1 MKRRRRTYR
10 PARRR
15 AVRVAVDAAAKP
27 RGRTYAAAATAP
39 VLNRGLLRV
48 VVCGV
53 VFVVLIALKLLLP
66 GKMAGVRDKVGAWL
80 VRDADFTSA
89 FSAVGHAVSGES
101 GALDAIEDAYIAV
114 FGGEKR
120 TREVS
125 GAAEVLDGEAAEIT
139 DGEVGKSEVEKVA
152 ADKAAAE
159 GGTLPPQ
166 PWPER
171 TDARQHVLG
180 FDYAAP
186 LDGVTTSSF
195 GWRESPATGREAFHY
210 GIDLAAEEGA
220 EIDCFADG
228 MVGVVAE
235 SVELGKYLT
244 VHHEN
249 GVMTLYAH
257 CSRITVPSGAAVR
270 RGDKLAEVG
279 STGNAT
285 GPHLHFEVHDGE
297 VYLDPV
303 YYLS

>member
-1 MKRRRRTYR
+1 MKRRRRAYR
-10 PARRR
+10 PVRRR
-15 AVRVAVDAAAKP
+15 AAGVRAGAAPKP
-27 RGRTYAAAATAP
+27 RVRAHAAAAATGP
-39 VLNRGLLRV
+39 VLSLGLLRV
-48 VVCGV
+48 VVCGA
-53 VFVVLIALKLLLP
+53 VFVLLIALKLLLP
-66 GKMAGVRDKVGAWL
+66 EKMAGVRGAVGAWL

-89 FSAVGHAVSGES
+89 FSAVGHAVSGEG
-101 GALDAIEDAYIAV
+101 GALNAIEDAYIAV

-120 TREVS
+120 AEEVS
-125 GAAEVLDGEAAEIT
+125 GATEIADSGAEEPAA
-139 DGEVGKSEVEKVA
+139 K
-152 ADKAAAE
+152 E
-159 GGTLPPQ
+159 GAFPPR
-166 PWPER
+166 PYPER
-171 TDARQHVLG
+171 ADARQHILG

-195 GWRESPATGREAFHY
+195 GWREDPSTGREAFHY
-210 GIDLAAEEGA
+210 GIDLAADEGT

-257 CSRITVPSGAAVR
+257 CSRITVPSGAAVK

>member
-1 MKRRRRTYR
+1 MKRRRRAYR

-15 AVRVAVDAAAKP
+15 TVRAAAGAEP
-27 RGRTYAAAATAP
+27 RARGRTRATAAGP
-39 VLNRGLLRV
+39 VLSRNLLNV
-48 VVCGV
+48 VVCGA
-53 VFVVLIALKLLLP
+53 VFVLLIALKLLLP
-66 GKMAGVRDKVGAWL
+66 EKMAGVRGAVGAWL

-89 FSAVGHAVSGES
+89 FSAMGHAVSGEG
-101 GALDAIEDAYIAV
+101 GALAALEDAYIAV
-114 FGGEKR
+114 FGGEERAK
-120 TREVS
+120 EVS
-125 GAAEVLDGEAAEIT
+125 GAAEVADGGAEKNAAGIT
-139 DGEVGKSEVEKVA
+139 DGGAGRS
-152 ADKAAAE
+152 AAE
-159 GGTLPPQ
+159 TEALPPR
-166 PWPER
+166 PYPER
-171 TDARQHVLG
+171 ADAQQHILG

-186 LDGVTTSSF
+186 LHGVTTSSF
-195 GWRESPATGREAFHY
+195 GWREDPATEREAFHY
-210 GIDLAAEEGA
+210 GVDLAAEEGS
-220 EIDCFADG
+220 EIACFADG

-257 CSRITVPSGAAVR
+257 CSRITVPSGAAVK

-285 GPHLHFEVHDGE
+285 GPHLHFEIHDGE

>member
-1 MKRRRRTYR
+1 MKRRRRAYR

-15 AVRVAVDAAAKP
+15 TVRAAAGAAPRP
-27 RGRTYAAAATAP
+27 RGHSHAAAAAGP
-39 VLNRGLLRV
+39 VLSRNLLNV

-66 GKMAGVRDKVGAWL
+66 EKMTGVRGAVGAWL

-89 FSAVGHAVSGES
+89 FSALGHAVSGEGS
-101 GALDAIEDAYIAV
+101 ALDAIEGAYIAV

-120 TREVS
+120 AKEVS
-125 GAAEVLDGEAAEIT
+125 GAAEIADGGAEPDAAET
-139 DGEVGKSEVEKVA
+139 EA
-152 ADKAAAE
+152 
-159 GGTLPPQ
+159 LPPRAY
-166 PWPER
+166 PER
-171 TDARQHVLG
+171 TDARQHILG
-180 FDYAAP
+180 FDYTTP
-186 LDGVTTSSF
+186 LLGVMTSSF
-195 GWRESPATGREAFHY
+195 GWREDPATEREAFHY
-210 GIDLAAEEGA
+210 GVDLAADEGA

-257 CSRITVPSGAAVR
+257 CSRITVPSGAAVK

-285 GPHLHFEVHDGE
+285 GPHLHFEIHDGE

>member
-1 MKRRRRTYR
+1 MKRRRRIYR

-15 AVRVAVDAAAKP
+15 AARGRAVAAPKP
-27 RGRTYAAAATAP
+27 RGRTHAASAMP
-39 VLNRGLLRV
+39 VLSRGLLRV
-48 VVCGV
+48 VVCGA

-66 GKMAGVRDKVGAWL
+66 GKMAGVRGAVGAWL

-89 FSAVGHAVSGES
+89 FSAVGHAVSGEG
-101 GALDAIEDAYIAV
+101 GALDAIEDAYVAV

-120 TREVS
+120 AKEVS
-125 GAAEVLDGEAAEIT
+125 GAAAVADGETKQATAPEQAE
-139 DGEVGKSEVEKVA
+139 
-152 ADKAAAE
+152 AE
-159 GGTLPPQ
+159 ETLPPRAY
-166 PWPER
+166 PASA
-171 TDARQHVLG
+171 DARQHILG

-186 LDGVTTSSF
+186 LNGVTTSSF
-195 GWRESPATGREAFHY
+195 GWREDPATGRETFHY
-210 GIDLAAEEGA
+210 GVDLAADEGT
-220 EIDCFADG
+220 EIECFADG

-235 SVELGKYLT
+235 SVELGRYLT

-257 CSRITVPSGAAVR
+257 CSRITVPSGAAVK

>member
-1 MKRRRRTYR
+1 MKRRRRMHR
-10 PARRR
+10 PVRRR
-15 AVRVAVDAAAKP
+15 AVRGTTSAAPKA
-27 RGRTYAAAATAP
+27 RGRTHAAAAAGP
-39 VLNRGLLRV
+39 ALSRNLLSV

-53 VFVVLIALKLLLP
+53 VFVMLIALKLLLP
-66 GKMAGVRDKVGAWL
+66 EKMTGVRSAVGAWL

-89 FSAVGHAVSGES
+89 FSAVGHAVSGEG
-101 GALDAIEDAYIAV
+101 GAFDAMEDAYIAV

-125 GAAEVLDGEAAEIT
+125 GVAEIT
-139 DGEVGKSEVEKVA
+139 DGEAEKG
-152 ADKAAAE
+152 AAE
-159 GGTLPPQ
+159 AARGGAGRTAAGTEALPPR
-166 PWPER
+166 PYPER
-171 TDARQHVLG
+171 ADARQHILG
-180 FDYAAP
+180 FDYGTP
-186 LDGVTTSSF
+186 LDGVTTSAF
-195 GWRESPATGREAFHY
+195 GWREDPATERETFHY
-210 GIDLAAEEGA
+210 GVDLAADEGT
-220 EIDCFADG
+220 EIRCFADG

-235 SVELGKYLT
+235 SVELGRYLT

-257 CSRITVPSGAAVR
+257 CSRVTVPSGAAVR

-285 GPHLHFEVHDGE
+285 GPHLHFEIHDGE